1 MQGTDDDIVCVR
13 EAFQGGGWGFGGDGL
28 IGQRI
33 QDMIGAG

>member
-1 MQGTDDDIVCVR
+1 MMTLCVLEKLSK
-13 EAFQGGGWGFGGDGL
+13 EAGWGFSSDGL